1 MQLLKDAG
9 WNFISQYDNMIFLRV
24 EKGTEKIYTD
34 IDTLAI
40 RENKFSYSIKKD
52 MFTLMIIMLLFIIL
66 RIILDSFI
74 NIKILNFTVEII
86 IAGLIGFTVALF
98 IGYLKIK
105 LKPNKYRK

>member
-1 MQLLKDAG
+1 M
-9 WNFISQYDNMIFLRV
+9 SQYDNMIFLRA

-52 MFTLMIIMLLFIIL
+52 MFTLIIIMLLFIIL

-86 IAGLIGFTVALF
+86 IAGLIGFTV
-98 IGYLKIK
+98 
-105 LKPNKYRK
+105 

>member
-1 MQLLKDAG
+1 
-9 WNFISQYDNMIFLRV
+9 MIFLRA
-24 EKGTEKIYTD
+24 EEGTEKIYTD

-52 MFTLMIIMLLFIIL
+52 VFALIIIIL

-86 IAGLIGFTVALF
+86 IAGLIGFTFALF

>member
-9 WNFISQYDNMIFLRV
+9 WNFISQYDNMIFLRA

-52 MFTLMIIMLLFIIL
+52 MFTLIIIMLLFIIL
-66 RIILDSFI
+66 RIIL
-74 NIKILNFTVEII
+74 
-86 IAGLIGFTVALF
+86 
-98 IGYLKIK
+98 
-105 LKPNKYRK
+105 